1 MYADNYN
8 LLISKIINEEI
19 FCLQASLNPDSP
31 TVGAGISGLLAG
43 VMGARAAKSG
53 KVKGYKLY

>member
-1 MYADNYN
+1 MYGNNYN
-8 LLISKIINEEI
+8 LLISKNINEEI
-19 FCLQASLNPDSP
+19 FCLQASQNPDSP

-53 KVKGYKLY
+53 KVIR